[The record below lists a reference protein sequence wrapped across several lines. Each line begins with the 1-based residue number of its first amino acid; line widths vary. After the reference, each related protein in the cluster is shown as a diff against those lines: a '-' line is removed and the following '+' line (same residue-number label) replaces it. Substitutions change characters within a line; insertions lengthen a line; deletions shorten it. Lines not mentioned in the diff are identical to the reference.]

1 MKLIN
6 KQTGEMA
13 TLTLSSNGE
22 ELLLM
27 KNSKMVTRNVKLSDL
42 EEWQDYEEE
51 PCFISEFGKV
61 HPISCMGGDRQRI
74 KWLKEIGN
82 YFETKEEAEL
92 AVEKLKAWKRL
103 KDYHI
108 RFDLDFVKNTISFT
122 YRLDGTLHSSVNEER
137 IIFEDMKT
145 IFGGEE

>member
-6 KQTGEMA
+6 RKTNEMVYFGEGIVD
-13 TLTLSSNGE
+13 LRKLGC
-22 ELLLM
+22 
-27 KNSKMVTRNVKLSDL
+27 KNVAEMI
-42 EEWQDYEEE
+42 EAGWEDYGEE

-82 YFETKEEAEL
+82 YFETEEEAEK

-103 KDYHI
+103 KDA
-108 RFDLDFVKNTISFT
+108 RFKFTDFGYNLDEISSSTIGANGKINFEMICYEDFSDDLELLFGD
-122 YRLDGTLHSSVNEER
+122 EE
-137 IIFEDMKT
+137 
-145 IFGGEE
+145 